1 MMASNHVN
9 SSLHSVQ
16 PLLEA
21 CTSSEQ
27 MKVSS
32 PSASAASKPKRSQLG
47 DDFTPSRFSVI
58 CGRGKDSYDHVGNH
72 HFRELASMFVARYS
86 RASSKA
92 DKSEIVSD
100 MVGIIHQADG
110 IFCKF
115 EKGAWFKVGDHY
127 AREKAGALL
136 RDMVQTQ
143 QSSSSPSSSPPVVK
157 AKQVKKAKKAEA
169 KVVRPK
175 IQKEMKTQNQQYGQ
189 QLIDATSG
197 HSNDS
202 TPIQVQAQDGHL
214 LVEYDTPS
222 YSEDV
227 RDSED
232 SAPTLQCGEYELM
245 IEDGNAGVWPSDAHE
260 SSVSTLSVSVE
271 DLMGFDE
278 NWLEV
283 EDDFLDI
290 FRPECS
296 IVGVPP
302 SSLFNAPH

>member
-1 MMASNHVN
+1 MTSNQFNNSPHV
-9 SSLHSVQ
+9 LV
-16 PLLEA
+16 EA
-21 CTSSEQ
+21 CTSSEPMQ
-27 MKVSS
+27 QSS
-32 PSASAASKPKRSQLG
+32 LSASRASKPKRSQLG

-157 AKQVKKAKKAEA
+157 AKQVKKAKKAKA
-169 KVVRPK
+169 KAVRPK
-175 IQKEMKTQNQQYGQ
+175 IQKPIKAQHH
-189 QLIDATSG
+189 QLVD
-197 HSNDS
+197 NDS
-202 TPIQVQAQDGHL
+202 TPTQTQAQAQCGQV
-214 LVEYDTPS
+214 LVEHGIVSDSDSTPN
-222 YSEDV
+222 V
-227 RDSED
+227 
-232 SAPTLQCGEYELM
+232 QCGGEHEPLVLV
-245 IEDGNAGVWPSDAHE
+245 GTGVWSSDE
-260 SSVSTLSVSVE
+260 SSVSTLSYSGE
-271 DLMGFDE
+271 DSLGFDE
-278 NWLEV
+278 TWL
-283 EDDFLDI
+283 DDEYDFSDI
-290 FRPECS
+290 FGAESC
-296 IVGVPP
+296 IVGVVP
-302 SSLFNAPH
+302 SSLSDAAHCYY

>member
-1 MMASNHVN
+1 MASNQFN
-9 SSLHSVQ
+9 SSPHSVQ

-21 CTSSEQ
+21 TSSEQ
-27 MKVSS
+27 MKVSNL
-32 PSASAASKPKRSQLG
+32 SASSAAVSKTKRSQLG

-86 RASSKA
+86 RANSKA

-100 MVGIIHQADG
+100 MIGIIHQADG

-136 RDMVQTQ
+136 RDMVHTQ
-143 QSSSSPSSSPPVVK
+143 QSSSSLPVGK
-157 AKQVKKAKKAEA
+157 AKQVKKAKQTKAKA
-169 KVVRPK
+169 KAVRPS
-175 IQKEMKTQNQQYGQ
+175 IQKEIKTQNQQYGQ

-202 TPIQVQAQDGHL
+202 TPFQVQAQYGQL
-214 LVEYDTPS
+214 LVESDIVS
-222 YSEDV
+222 HSEDV
-227 RDSED
+227 SHSEA
-232 SAPTLQCGEYELM
+232 STPTLQCGEYELM
-245 IEDGNAGVWPSDAHE
+245 IEDGNAGVWPSDE
-260 SSVSTLSVSVE
+260 SSVSTLSYSVE

-283 EDDFLDI
+283 EGDFLDI
-290 FRPECS
+290 FRPECC
-296 IVGVPP
+296 IVGVP
-302 SSLFNAPH
+302 SSLSNVSRCYY